1 VSIRTE
7 RVASLIKEEIGSLLT
22 KEYAGQGL
30 GFTTVTSVEVT
41 PDLRQ
46 ARVFVSVF
54 GAPEVRTTTMAFL
67 EDETPHIRSLLAGRI
82 RLRFMPSVTFILDD
96 TLDRVD
102 RINTLIKQ
110 IHRDDPADDTKNPNE
125 PGDAGR

>member
-1 VSIRTE
+1 MSIRTE

-22 KEYAGQGL
+22 REYAGQGL
-30 GFTTVTSVEVT
+30 GFTTVTSVTVT
-41 PDLRQ
+41 ADLRQ
-46 ARVFVSVF
+46 AKVFVSVF
-54 GAPEVRTTTMAFL
+54 GSPEIRTNTMAFL

-82 RLRFMPSVTFILDD
+82 RLRFMPSVTFVLDD

-110 IHRDDPADDTKNPNE
+110 IHRDDPADEHKDRNE
-125 PGDAGR
+125 HGDA